1 MTNET
6 LIETRWKRRID
17 TQLRIPFS
25 EEHIKFNEQLIA
37 NIKDI
42 FLNNTVLDIKENK
55 KFTDMIDYNDPELQI
70 KKSDMLQNAVIITS
84 RWKQYLLEIF
94 QHSSPVLAPIE

>member
-6 LIETRWKRRID
+6 LIETRWKWRVD

-25 EEHIKFNEQLIA
+25 EEQAKFNKHLTD

-42 FLNNTVLDIKENK
+42 FLNNTILDIKENK
-55 KFTDMIDYNDPELQI
+55 KFADRIDYDDPELQI

-94 QHSSPVLAPIE
+94 QQSWPVLAPIE